1 MQRNFLLLFTVV
13 SIVGLG
19 FLSLGSFSPVSA
31 TTLNN
36 VEVGIQTSSI
46 QADYF
51 VVNAFNVSGYL
62 ESSVQ
67 THYSSASFELP
78 IGQFI
83 FTVTANNESNSVY
96 PVPLLSASSDV
107 ASSSSLPSLPIYIAP
122 AVEYGFSVK
131 QITSPTSFTITTQN
145 VTQFPTNPLAVT
157 VQYPNGTAAAG
168 ASVSASVIGS
178 SYYWGYEPNVVTWA
192 TTGTNGVAN
201 LIVPT
206 APLQINAWIWI
217 PSNETGIST
226 PPNVGAPG
234 QAVNG
239 VIIAYPIYTGLAGSA
254 IVLPTQTSAT
264 ITLLAQQPNYWA
276 TPYIGAATPSGTTAT
291 PNSSGASSAPGPGS
305 VPSSVYT
312 QQQGSPNLQSY
323 PTPLTT
329 SVPQPTT
336 PRTTS
341 TGGSTPIPNNPGN
354 NVGVDMSLLILVLVA
369 VVAVVVVSLALT
381 MKRKRKQTYRLA
393 EEKR

>member
-1 MQRNFLLLFTVV
+1 MQRNFLLLITVV

-19 FLSLGSFSPVSA
+19 ILGLGSFSPVSA
-31 TTLNN
+31 VTLNN
-36 VEVGIQTSSI
+36 VEVSIQTSSI

-51 VVNAFNVSGYL
+51 VVNAFNMSGYL
-62 ESSVQ
+62 DSSVQ
-67 THYSSASFELP
+67 THYSAASFDLP
-78 IGQFI
+78 NGQFI

-96 PVPLLSASSDV
+96 PVPLLSASSGV
-107 ASSSSLPSLPIYIAP
+107 ASSSSIPSLPIYIAP

-131 QITSPTSFTITTQN
+131 QISSSTTFTITTQN

-157 VQYPNGTAAAG
+157 VQYANGTSAVG

-192 TTGTNGVAN
+192 TTGADGVAN
-201 LIVPT
+201 LIAPT
-206 APLQINAWIWI
+206 APVQINAWIWI
-217 PSNETGIST
+217 PSNETGSLT
-226 PPNVGAPG
+226 PPNVGASG

-254 IVLPTQTSAT
+254 IVLPPQTNAT
-264 ITLLAQQPNYWA
+264 ITLQAQQPNYWV
-276 TPYIGAATPSGTTAT
+276 TPYVGTATPSGTMAV

-323 PTPLTT
+323 PTPSTT
-329 SVPQPTT
+329 AIPQPTT
-336 PRTTS
+336 PQTTS
-341 TGGSTPIPNNPGN
+341 TGGSTSTPNSPGN

-381 MKRKRKQTYRLA
+381 MKKKRK
-393 EEKR
+393 KP